1 MFVYVLPRPEP
12 KHVQIQQFILH
23 FVCFHHI
30 HRELFCV
37 YVLNGL
43 GRTVSV
49 RACVFRTWCLH
60 VDIWVVFFFCCF
72 TIFFF
77 FFVSSW
83 MLDGRWDLLPSGSG
97 LRGELLG
104 VPARLLVH
112 KPGVPSPHE
121 HVEVAKHLET
131 RQKVNTCYE
140 GGLACKRKV

>member
-1 MFVYVLPRPEP
+1 
-12 KHVQIQQFILH
+12 
-23 FVCFHHI
+23 
-30 HRELFCV
+30 
-37 YVLNGL
+37 
-43 GRTVSV
+43 
-49 RACVFRTWCLH
+49 
-60 VDIWVVFFFCCF
+60 
-72 TIFFF
+72 
-77 FFVSSW
+77 